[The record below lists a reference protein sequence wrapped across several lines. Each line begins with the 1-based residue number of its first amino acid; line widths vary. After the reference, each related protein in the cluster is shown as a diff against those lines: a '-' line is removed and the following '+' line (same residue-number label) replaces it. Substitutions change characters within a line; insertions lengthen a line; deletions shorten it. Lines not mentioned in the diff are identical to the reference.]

1 MKIKIPGVFDIR
13 SLRPRLLEILPSAGG
28 GKAYGL
34 PDFGKD
40 LLAGLIVGIVALPLS
55 MAFSIS
61 AGGSPAQGLYTAITA
76 GFFASLLGGSKFQI
90 AGPTGAFVVIIFGV
104 VREHGIEGLITAGL
118 LAGLMLL
125 LMGLSGLGKYIKYIP
140 YPVTTGFTT
149 GIGVLIFSQQVKD
162 FLGLEIDN
170 ISPAFFEKWADHFR
184 CIGTF
189 NPAAFAVGA
198 ATLGIILALR
208 RFAPR
213 LPAAAL
219 AVSIATLVCYFLK
232 LPDAARPVETIGTR
246 FGGIPSSLP
255 FPTLPHISWALIRAV
270 LPDAF
275 TIALLA
281 AIESLLSAVV
291 ADGMTGDRHNA
302 NMELAAQ
309 GIGNI
314 ASAFFGGIPATGAIA
329 RTATNIKSGAVSPVA
344 GIVHALTLLVFILFL
359 APAASAIPLASLAA
373 VLIIVSWDMSN
384 LSRFIRLIKRS
395 PKSDSIVLLTT
406 FAFTVAFDLTFAVE
420 VGMILAVFLFLRR
433 MIEVSA
439 IKMGN
444 SDLLTQLAYGEIGA
458 DTRGKMLALSRRHIE
473 VYEITGPF
481 FFGVA
486 DMLQNILRNVSGTPR
501 ALILRMKD
509 VPAVDSTGIA
519 ALESFVS
526 QCRTRKIRLIIAEL
540 QDRPRRSL
548 EKAGLIPDLG
558 AENITDTFDEAME
571 VASEEARRE

>member
-1 MKIKIPGVFDIR
+1 MKTKIPGIDIP
-13 SLRPRLLEILPSAGG
+13 SLRPRLLEILPRFSG
-28 GKAYGL
+28 GKAYRL
-34 PDFGKD
+34 HDFGKD
-40 LLAGLIVGIVALPLS
+40 FLAGLIVGIVALPLS

-61 AGGSPAQGLYTAITA
+61 AGGTPAQGLYTAISA
-76 GFFASLLGGSKFQI
+76 GFFVSLLGGSKYQV

-104 VREHGIEGLITAGL
+104 VSQHGMEGLITAGL
-118 LAGLMLL
+118 LAGIMLF

-184 CIGTF
+184 GIDTF
-189 NPAAFAVGA
+189 NPMAFAVGA
-198 ATLGIILALR
+198 GTLVIIIVLR
-208 RFAPR
+208 RIAPR

-219 AVSIATLVCYFLK
+219 AVSAATLFCCFLR
-232 LPDAARPVETIGTR
+232 LSEASRPVETIGTR
-246 FGGIPSSLP
+246 FGGIPSSFPLP
-255 FPTLPHISWALIRAV
+255 AFPRTNWTLIRTV

-291 ADGMTGDRHNA
+291 ADSMTGDRHNA

-314 ASAFFGGIPATGAIA
+314 ASAIFGGIPATGAIA
-329 RTATNIKSGAVSPVA
+329 RTAANIKSGAVSPVA
-344 GIVHALTLLVFILFL
+344 GIVHAFTLLAFILFL

-373 VLIIVSWDMSN
+373 VLIVVSWDMSN
-384 LSRFIRLIKRS
+384 IGRFIRLIKRS

-406 FAFTVAFDLTFAVE
+406 FTLTVAFDLTFAVE
-420 VGMILAVFLFLRR
+420 VGVILAVFLFLRR

-444 SDLLTQLAYGEIGA
+444 NDILTQLAEGGSNAEIEN
-458 DTRGKMLALSRRHIE
+458 KISALSRRHIE
-473 VYEITGPF
+473 VYEIIGPF
-481 FFGVA
+481 FFGVT
-486 DMLQNILRNVSGTPR
+486 DMLQNTLRNISKAPR
-501 ALILRMKD
+501 VLILRMKN

-519 ALESFVS
+519 ALESFAS
-526 QCRTRKIRLIIAEL
+526 QCRVRKIRLVVTEL

-548 EKAGLIPDLG
+548 EKAGFIQELG
-558 AENITDTFDEAME
+558 AEHIADTFDEAIEAASKE
-571 VASEEARRE
+571 VRRS

>member
-1 MKIKIPGVFDIR
+1 MANVFDI
-13 SLRPRLLEILPSAGG
+13 SGLRPRLLEILPWFGG
-28 GKAYGL
+28 GKTYRL

-40 LLAGLIVGIVALPLS
+40 ILAGFIVGIVALPLS

-76 GFFASLLGGSKFQI
+76 GFFVSVLGGSKFQI

-104 VREHGIEGLITAGL
+104 VRAHGMDGLIAAGL

-125 LMGLSGLGKYIKYIP
+125 LMGVSGMGKYIKYIP

-170 ISPAFFEKWADHFR
+170 ISPAFFEKWADHFHYL
-184 CIGTF
+184 GTF
-189 NPAAFAVGA
+189 NPVVFAVGA
-198 ATLGIILALR
+198 GTLAAIVILR
-208 RFAPR
+208 RIAPR
-213 LPAAAL
+213 LPGAAL
-219 AVSIATLVCYFLK
+219 AVSAATLLCYFLN
-232 LPDAARPVETIGTR
+232 LPEASRPVETIGTR

-255 FPTLPHISWALIRAV
+255 FPVLPHINWSLIRTV

-275 TIALLA
+275 TIAILA

-291 ADGMTGDRHNA
+291 ADSMTGDRHNA

-344 GIVHALTLLVFILFL
+344 GIVHALTLLVFIIFL

-373 VLIIVSWDMSN
+373 VLIVVSWDMSN
-384 LSRFIRLIKRS
+384 LGRFIRLIKGS
-395 PKSDSIVLLTT
+395 SKSDSIVLFTT

-420 VGMILAVFLFLRR
+420 VGVILAVFLFLRR

-444 SDLLTQLAYGEIGA
+444 SDVLIQLAYGEIGA
-458 DTRGKMLALSRRHIE
+458 KTRDKMTALSRRHIE

-486 DMLQNILRNVSGTPR
+486 DMLQNTLRNISR
-501 ALILRMKD
+501 APWVLILRMKD
-509 VPAVDSTGIA
+509 VPAVDSTGIT

-526 QCRTRKIRLIIAEL
+526 QCRARKTRLIIAEL
-540 QDRPRRSL
+540 QDRTRRSL
-548 EKAGLIPDLG
+548 EKAGLIRDLG
-558 AENITDTFDEAME
+558 AENIIDTFDEAIE
-571 VASEEARRE
+571 AASEEVKRG